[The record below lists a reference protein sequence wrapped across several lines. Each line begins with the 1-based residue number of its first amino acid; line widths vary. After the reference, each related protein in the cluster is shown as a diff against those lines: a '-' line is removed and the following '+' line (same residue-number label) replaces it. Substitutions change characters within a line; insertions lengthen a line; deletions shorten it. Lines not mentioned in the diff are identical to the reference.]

1 MNDEAPKLRGKDGPQ
16 GKYVEKDGS
25 LLVFWKNEGSPS
37 HQTAYL
43 TKIPLDSTPKVWV
56 LVNGWWA
63 IKGRHVGVLSCAF
76 FFLPINQKY
85 NII

>member
-1 MNDEAPKLRGKDGPQ
+1 MNDEALKLRGKDGPQ

-25 LLVFWKNEGSPS
+25 LLYFGKNEGCPS

-63 IKGRHVGVLSCAF
+63 IKGKHMGF
-76 FFLPINQKY
+76 FFMWCFYFPSLTFKIK
-85 NII
+85 